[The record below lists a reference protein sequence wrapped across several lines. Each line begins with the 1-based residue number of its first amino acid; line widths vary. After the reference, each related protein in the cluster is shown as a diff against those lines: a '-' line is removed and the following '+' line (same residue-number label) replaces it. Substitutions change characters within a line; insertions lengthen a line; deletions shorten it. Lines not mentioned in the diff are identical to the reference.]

1 MEYKAIP
8 TKTNY
13 RWLDAGISPK
23 AKGWS
28 ALRGIV
34 ELVLG
39 IALLVFLILLVIPL
53 ALFLTSFEVL
63 RELLGLDRS
72 RREESIQGEESQ
84 VTLVLPGTCAYLFW
98 QLGMIQYIC
107 EHFDT
112 RNAKLAG
119 VSSGAISAAML
130 LQMEE
135 IGAAA
140 ATSCD
145 SNNSGRCAAEAVR
158 RRAHETFAIIEER
171 SAKVMQSPL
180 SFWCRLGSLMEDLAP
195 TLLPEGDTIALGSR
209 LKIGVRRLATDRFI
223 PAMVPDVLTS
233 FTSREELLDR
243 LLASSNV
250 WLVVSL
256 QPCRYVP
263 SLGAFCSDGV
273 NPYSIYCFFDYVWQR
288 LNGQYEISAPKHMHA
303 GIFDRIY
310 AIWNCT
316 VMKVMLP
323 SSGRN
328 IWISPTIGGRLNIM
342 NFLRFSGWF
351 MGYQWQQGYIHA
363 RDLDARGYWQGLSR
377 RPGM

>member
-8 TKTNY
+8 TTTSY

-63 RELLGLDRS
+63 RELLGLDR
-72 RREESIQGEESQ
+72 RRPESIQGEESQ

-140 ATSCD
+140 AMSCD
-145 SNNSGRCAAEAVR
+145 SNDSGRCAAEAVR
-158 RRAHETFAIIEER
+158 RRAHEIFAIIEER

-209 LKIGVRRLATDRFI
+209 LQIGVRRLATDRFI
-223 PAMVPDVLTS
+223 PAMVPDVLSS
-233 FTSREELLDR
+233 FTSREELLDS

-273 NPYSIYCFFDYVWQR
+273 NPYSIYCFFDYLWQR

-363 RDLDARGYWQGLSR
+363 RDLDAKGYWQGLSR